1 MSSEVVQ
8 VDLTRL
14 PAWRLL
20 DDRDAITRTFTFK
33 DFNAAFGFMTR
44 VALVAERMNHH
55 PEWLNVWNRVEVVLS
70 SHDAGGLTQLDIELA
85 HRISAAARAE
95 NAQPGG

>member
-1 MSSEVVQ
+1 MAQKLDEGARK
-8 VDLTRL
+8 DLTTRL

-20 DDRDAITRTFTFK
+20 DGRDAIARTFTFK
-33 DFNAAFGFMTR
+33 DLNAAFGFMTR

-70 SHDAGGLTQLDIELA
+70 THDAGGLTERDVKLA
-85 HRISAAARAE
+85 EAIDRIA
-95 NAQPGG
+95 G